1 MSNQAAI
8 ATSPSI
14 DETLVSILIY
24 NYRSDSLTGC
34 LDSIFQQRDLLNFEV
49 IVCDDGAQDGG
60 WEIALRYAREY
71 DGRVSI
77 SRNAISL
84 GKKDNRKKALQMS
97 RGKFTVELT
106 DAATFV
112 AGYVRQTIEQMLAD
126 PYFEHSYVSR
136 VKPANHFLPPQATPE
151 REVKTHAEDHPL
163 VSVCVYNYNYGRYLQ
178 ECLESVFTQ
187 TYDNIEVCF
196 SDNASTDDSWE
207 IAVQLAD
214 ANPRKMSLSRNRNNF
229 GPNVNLRNCALNI
242 RGKYI
247 LKLCSDD
254 AIHPEFIERCVIAL
268 EKYPEAAFAMV
279 HREILDEAGTI
290 RHEAPFYDCSCF
302 IPGPE
307 QAAVYMMS
315 SVNPSISQILYNRQK
330 IEGKRMAGN
339 LNDRWFGDRI
349 ADFHICCESPIIYL
363 RDALLFNRIH
373 DASDSSQ
380 IEESLLQCMGE
391 YVLLQQ
397 LADVADSYTSGSK
410 ASSRLTAAQE
420 KLSRLCLRYCVR
432 ALSIPEPRRAKRYYH
447 LAQAIAP
454 EIENDEVFLILTNY
468 WTASPAEA
476 TCLLSELKAI
486 DNLIQ
491 RQISHPAPPGHIPL
505 DHLFVS
511 R

>member
-8 ATSPSI
+8 APPASI

-24 NYRSDSLTGC
+24 NYRSDSLARC

-49 IVCDDGAQDGG
+49 IVCDDDSQDGG
-60 WEIALRYAREY
+60 WEIALNYAREY
-71 DGRVSI
+71 EGRVTI
-77 SRNAISL
+77 SRNNISL
-84 GKKDNRKKALQMS
+84 GKKDNRDKAFQMS
-97 RGKFTVELT
+97 WGKFKVELT

-112 AGYVRQTIEQMLAD
+112 AGYVRQTIERMLND
-126 PYFEHSYVSR
+126 PYIEHSYISR
-136 VKPANHFLPPQATPE
+136 AKPANHFLPPHPPE
-151 REVKTHAEDHPL
+151 RAVKAHAEDRPL
-163 VSVCVYNYNYGRYLQ
+163 VSVCVYNYNYGRYLRK
-178 ECLESVFTQ
+178 CLESVFTQ
-187 TYDNIEVCF
+187 TYDNIEVSF
-196 SDNASTDDSWE
+196 SDNASSDDSWE
-207 IAVQLAD
+207 IAVQIASL
-214 ANPRKMSLSRNRNNF
+214 NPRRMSLSRNRTNF
-229 GPNVNLRNCALNI
+229 GPNINLRNCELNA

-254 AIHPEFIERCVIAL
+254 AIHPQFIERCVIAL
-268 EKYPEAAFAMV
+268 EKYPDAAFAMV

-349 ADFHICCESPIIYL
+349 ADFHICCEYPIIYL
-363 RDALLFNRIH
+363 RDPLLFNRIH
-373 DASDSSQ
+373 DASDSSR
-380 IEESLLQCMGE
+380 IEENLLQCMGE

-397 LADVADSYTSGSK
+397 LAEVADSYAPGSK
-410 ASSRLTAAQE
+410 ASSRLDAAQE

-432 ALSIPEPRRAKRYYH
+432 ALSITELRRAKRYYH

-454 EIENDEVFLILTNY
+454 EIENDEVFRILTNY
-468 WTASPAEA
+468 WSASSAEA
-476 TCLLSELKAI
+476 ACLLSELKAM

-491 RQISHPAPPGHIPL
+491 RQTSHPAPPGHIPL
-505 DHLFVS
+505 DHLFGS

>member
-1 MSNQAAI
+1 MNN
-8 ATSPSI
+8 ATAFTPTTSI
-14 DETLVSILIY
+14 DEILISILIY
-24 NYRSDSLTGC
+24 NYRSDLLEDC
-34 LDSIFQQRDLLNFEV
+34 LQSIFNQCDLKNFEV
-49 IVCDDGAQDGG
+49 VVCDDAADNSAWKAVQHY
-60 WEIALRYAREY
+60 ALLHN
-71 DGRVSI
+71 GRITI
-77 SRNAISL
+77 SRNAISV
-84 GKKDNRKKALQMS
+84 GKKANRKKALQMS
-97 RGKFTVELT
+97 QGKFTVELT
-106 DAATFV
+106 DAATFA
-112 AGYVRQTIEQMLAD
+112 AGYVRQTIEKMLVD
-126 PYFEHSYVSR
+126 PYIEHSYVSR
-136 VKPANHFLPPQATPE
+136 VKPSNHFLPHPPHE
-151 REVKTHAEDHPL
+151 RKVKTHAEDRPL
-163 VSVCVYNYNYGRYLQ
+163 VSVCVYNYNYGRYLR

-187 TYDNIEVCF
+187 TYNNIEICF

-214 ANPRKMSLSRNRNNF
+214 ANPRKMSLSRNRANF
-229 GPNVNLRNCALNI
+229 GPSINLRNCEMMA

-254 AIHPEFIERCVIAL
+254 ALHAEFIERCVIAL
-268 EKYPEAAFAMV
+268 EKHPDAGFAMV
-279 HREILDEAGTI
+279 HRDIIDEAGNI

-349 ADFHICCESPIIYL
+349 ADFHICCEYPIIYL
-363 RDALLFNRIH
+363 SDALLFNRIH
-373 DASDSSQ
+373 DASDSSR

-397 LADVADSYTSGSK
+397 LADVADSYVPGSK
-410 ASSRLTAAQE
+410 ASSRLNAGQE

-432 ALSIPEPRRAKRYYH
+432 ALSVTEPRRAKRYYH

-454 EIENDEVFLILTNY
+454 EIENDEVFRILTNY

-476 TCLLSELKAI
+476 ACILSELKAM

-491 RQISHPAPPGHIPL
+491 RQTSYPAPPGHIPL
-505 DHLFVS
+505 DHLFES